1 MDVKPQYIAC
11 HDLPVAQ
18 PLPATLQDSSQA
30 TFDFL
35 AAVESYPAQANP
47 GASEVLRQYGENYY
61 RALVELE
68 GDGVMVATR
77 DGVIIDTN
85 EAMCDMLG
93 LARTQIIGRPV
104 SELPVTPES
113 LEKSPWRFDWL
124 SQGKVSVAER
134 ALMRPDASNV
144 MVEMRMRMLSDGT
157 LYLISRNIT
166 ERKREEKALR
176 ESEDRYRQLFELESD
191 AIFLI
196 DNEVGQIVEVNA
208 AATALYGFS
217 REELMSMR
225 NVDLSAQPEAT
236 QRKTAGSHQQKG
248 SIIYIPLRYHRKA
261 DGTVFPVEITAR
273 SFMQGG
279 RAVHVAAIRDITERK
294 RAEDELREREERLR
308 ELAET
313 LEVRVLNRTRE
324 LESSNLSLAHSVAQL
339 RRMAMELTQAE
350 DRERKRLALQLHDH
364 LQPFLVAASMKVSL
378 LSLPLPAAE
387 QSQSVREVLDL
398 ITSALNAS
406 RSLTREL
413 YPPILLDAGIM
424 PGLRWLADWIKDKY
438 GVTVELGGEDSL
450 EIPDAMGIFVFQVI
464 RELLFN
470 VAKHAKSN
478 MAMVTLT
485 MKDSQRLH
493 IMVSD
498 QGVGFPE
505 PFSGFTNTSC
515 GFGLFHIH
523 ERLAAMGG
531 MLDVV
536 STSGQGAKV
545 FVSLPMMPDQL
556 ALAFET

>member
-1 MDVKPQYIAC
+1 MDVKPQYSAC

-261 DGTVFPVEITAR
+261 DGN
-273 SFMQGG
+273 G
-279 RAVHVAAIRDITERK
+279 
-294 RAEDELREREERLR
+294 
-308 ELAET
+308 
-313 LEVRVLNRTRE
+313 
-324 LESSNLSLAHSVAQL
+324 
-339 RRMAMELTQAE
+339 RRM
-350 DRERKRLALQLHDH
+350 
-364 LQPFLVAASMKVSL
+364 SCGN
-378 LSLPLPAAE
+378 
-387 QSQSVREVLDL
+387 VR
-398 ITSALNAS
+398 SGCGSWRRRS
-406 RSLTREL
+406 RS
-413 YPPILLDAGIM
+413 G
-424 PGLRWLADWIKDKY
+424 
-438 GVTVELGGEDSL
+438 S
-450 EIPDAMGIFVFQVI
+450 
-464 RELLFN
+464 
-470 VAKHAKSN
+470 
-478 MAMVTLT
+478 
-485 MKDSQRLH
+485 
-493 IMVSD
+493 
-498 QGVGFPE
+498 
-505 PFSGFTNTSC
+505 
-515 GFGLFHIH
+515 
-523 ERLAAMGG
+523 
-531 MLDVV
+531 
-536 STSGQGAKV
+536 
-545 FVSLPMMPDQL
+545 
-556 ALAFET
+556 